1 MPGMYS
7 SASDTIHMDAK
18 VEILEKKTLQHKTRI
33 VIYIRN
39 IYIYMANQPTPQ
51 LKAFDEITIASR
63 NNQKSVYI
71 QGL

>member
-33 VIYIRN
+33 VIFISVIF
-39 IYIYMANQPTPQ
+39 IYIWLINLP
-51 LKAFDEITIASR
+51 R
-63 NNQKSVYI
+63 N
-71 QGL
+71 